1 MVPPNNDDQQMVPG
15 PDRRIGDQVPQQ
27 SNTLRWSDHERNF
40 PAGEGKSDDDLILI
54 TQAQK
59 GSQAAF
65 RQLYERYHNKIH
77 RLIGSMVGSAEDTND
92 IVQQTF
98 TQAFRSLEKFKG
110 QSSFYTWL
118 YRIAVNAATDFRR
131 KVSRQKEVGTDQIPQ
146 GSVKRAV
153 ELVAPKEDSPEAELY
168 RKELA
173 RLIRKALDSLSEEH
187 RTVMVLREINGLSYT
202 EIAEVTGANIGTVM
216 SRLHYGRKKLAEI
229 LEHWQ
234 IVEGN
239 N

>member
-1 MVPPNNDDQQMVPG
+1 MGSG
-15 PDRRIGDQVPQQ
+15 PDRRIGDQPPQQ
-27 SNTLRWSDHERNF
+27 SNTIRRSDHERNF
-40 PAGEGKSDDDLILI
+40 PAREGKSDDDLILI
-54 TQAQK
+54 AQAQND
-59 GSQAAF
+59 SQAAF

-118 YRIAVNAATDFRR
+118 YRIAVNATTDFRR
-131 KVSRQKEVGTDQIPQ
+131 KVSRQKEVGIDQTPQ
-146 GSVKRAV
+146 GSGKRAV
-153 ELVAPKEDSPEAELY
+153 ELAAPREDGPEVELY

-202 EIAEVTGANIGTVM
+202 EIAEITGANLGTVM
-216 SRLHYGRKKLAEI
+216 SRIHYGRKKLAEI

-234 IVEGN
+234 IMEEDN
-239 N
+239 